1 MSFINYTGK
10 VEPKGKKYLFR
21 INGEPNITSYYFVNI
36 ANPTIDNAF
45 KKVFYTEN
53 EITRSFAFFPKNCA
67 YLSWNSIS
75 SFSLS

>member
-53 EITRSFAFFPKNCA
+53 EITRSF
-67 YLSWNSIS
+67 LNSILFPNNYIL
-75 SFSLS
+75 SF